1 MRNGW
6 FLINS
11 WLIIVSS
18 RNQLLVSLFNHT
30 VDLSSNQWETVNFYL
45 IPGWSLNQA
54 ESTACFFDSTTQ
66 LIQTVINEKRWNL
79 FDSWLIV
86 DSSRIQLLICL
97 IQPHCWFNQQPSR
110 SGRSEIVFRFTVD
123 SSKTQLLYSSTW
135 LIHSADNCKTWK
147 KRPSVTKTLTG
158 QIKRCKSIFN
168 ISMQRV
174 NPMTS
179 KN

>member
-1 MRNGW
+1 MRNG
-6 FLINS
+6 
-11 WLIIVSS
+11 
-18 RNQLLVSLFNHT
+18 
-30 VDLSSNQWETVNFYL
+30 
-45 IPGWSLNQA
+45 
-54 ESTACFFDSTTQ
+54 
-66 LIQTVINEKRWNL
+66 WNL

-158 QIKRCKSIFN
+158 QIKRWKSIFN

-174 NPMTS
+174 KSDDVKELSEGRRCSPGTFRMPALTRLFS
-179 KN
+179 SFSMPACSLKPWAHRKYSYCPRHLCVRDKHSQHRQLASYKVRQRA